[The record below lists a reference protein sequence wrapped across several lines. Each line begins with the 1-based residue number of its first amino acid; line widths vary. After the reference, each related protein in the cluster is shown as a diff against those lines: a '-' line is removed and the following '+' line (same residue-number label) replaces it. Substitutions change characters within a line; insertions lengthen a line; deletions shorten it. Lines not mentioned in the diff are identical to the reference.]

1 MSSSTHE
8 GDAPIRR
15 LARRNDFEA
24 IFHSSPDS
32 ILLVG
37 GDGSIHDANPRAE
50 AMFGW
55 LRDEMVGQPV
65 EILVPQALRD
75 AHRRHRTV
83 YGSNPVSRP
92 MGLGMELEAV
102 RKDGVAFPVEISLGP
117 SRDHSGN
124 LLVVCVVRDLT
135 QSQVLRRVAAA
146 RVLAVESE
154 RKRIAG
160 ELHDEV
166 KQGLTATQLHL
177 AALVQMKVSPND
189 AAEMVLGV
197 QRDLDR
203 CQGALDRAIRDLM
216 PVELERWGLGF
227 ALRILCRRA
236 GDDEFCVEQDIRP
249 TGGALSAEARLAVF
263 RIVQEAINNAKR
275 HSGAG
280 SATVRYWREGRVVR
294 VVVADS
300 GCGFS
305 PDALDPRRS
314 VGLASMRERSRI
326 VGGRLTVASAP
337 GDGTSVRLEMRI
349 SLPRP
354 GEEDPQ

>member
-1 MSSSTHE
+1 
-8 GDAPIRR
+8 
-15 LARRNDFEA
+15 
-24 IFHSSPDS
+24 
-32 ILLVG
+32 
-37 GDGSIHDANPRAE
+37 
-50 AMFGW
+50 MFGW

-65 EILVPQALRD
+65 EILVPKALRD
-75 AHRRHRTV
+75 AHRRHRSV

-117 SRDHSGN
+117 SLDHSGN

-135 QSQVLRRVAAA
+135 HSQVLRRVAAA

-177 AALVQMKVSPND
+177 AALVQMEVSPRD

-203 CQGALDRAIRDLM
+203 CQDALDRAIRDLM
-216 PVELERWGLGF
+216 PVELERRGLGF

-236 GDDEFCVEQDIRP
+236 GDDEFFVEQDIRP

-300 GCGFS
+300 GRGFS
-305 PDALDPRRS
+305 PDALDPGRS

-326 VGGRLTVASAP
+326 VGGRLTVTSAP
-337 GDGTSVRLEMRI
+337 GDGTSVRLEMPITFPKRQ
-349 SLPRP
+349 
-354 GEEDPQ
+354 EDDPQ

>member
-1 MSSSTHE
+1 
-8 GDAPIRR
+8 
-15 LARRNDFEA
+15 
-24 IFHSSPDS
+24 
-32 ILLVG
+32 
-37 GDGSIHDANPRAE
+37 
-50 AMFGW
+50 MFGW

-65 EILVPQALRD
+65 DLLVPQALRD
-75 AHRRHRTV
+75 AHRRHRSL

-117 SRDHSGN
+117 SRDRSGN

-146 RVLAVESE
+146 RVLAIESE

-177 AALVQMKVSPND
+177 AALVQMEVAPKD

-203 CQGALDRAIRDLM
+203 CQDALDRAIRDLI
-216 PVELERWGLGF
+216 PVELERRGLGF

-236 GDDEFCVEQDIRP
+236 GDDGFFVEPDIRS
-249 TGGALSAEARLAVF
+249 TDGALSAEARLAVF

-280 SATVRYWREGRVVR
+280 SATVRYWREGQVVR

-300 GCGFS
+300 GGGFS
-305 PDALDPRRS
+305 PDALDPQRS

-326 VGGRLTVASAP
+326 VGGRLTVSSSP
-337 GDGTSVRLEMRI
+337 GNGTSVTLEMPITFPKRQ
-349 SLPRP
+349 
-354 GEEDPQ
+354 EDDPQ

>member
-1 MSSSTHE
+1 
-8 GDAPIRR
+8 
-15 LARRNDFEA
+15 
-24 IFHSSPDS
+24 
-32 ILLVG
+32 
-37 GDGSIHDANPRAE
+37 
-50 AMFGW
+50 MFGW

-75 AHRRHRTV
+75 AHRRHRSV

-92 MGLGMELEAV
+92 MGLRMELEAV

-117 SRDHSGN
+117 SRDRYGD

-146 RVLAVESE
+146 RVLAIESE

-177 AALVQMKVSPND
+177 AALVQMEVAPKD

-203 CQGALDRAIRDLM
+203 CQDALDRAIRDLM
-216 PVELERWGLGF
+216 PVELERRGLGF

-236 GDDEFCVEQDIRP
+236 GDDGFAVDRDIRP
-249 TGGALSAEARLAVF
+249 TGGALSPEIRLAVF
-263 RIVQEAINNAKR
+263 RIVQEALNNAKR

-280 SATVRYWREGRVVR
+280 SATVRYWREGRVVW
-294 VVVADS
+294 VEITDS
-300 GCGFS
+300 GDGFS
-305 PDALDPRRS
+305 PEALEPHRS
-314 VGLASMRERSRI
+314 VGLTSMRERSRI

-337 GDGTSVRLEMRI
+337 GDGTSVRLEVPI
-349 SLPRP
+349 TFPAP
-354 GEEDPQ
+354 QKDDPE

>member
-1 MSSSTHE
+1 
-8 GDAPIRR
+8 
-15 LARRNDFEA
+15 
-24 IFHSSPDS
+24 
-32 ILLVG
+32 
-37 GDGSIHDANPRAE
+37 
-50 AMFGW
+50 MFGC

-75 AHRRHRTV
+75 AHSRHRSA
-83 YGSNPVSRP
+83 YGSDPVSRP

-117 SRDHSGN
+117 SRNRSGD

-146 RVLAVESE
+146 RVLAIESE

-177 AALVQMKVSPND
+177 AALVQMEVSPKD
-189 AAEMVLGV
+189 AAEVVVGV

-203 CQGALDRAIRDLM
+203 CQDALDRAIRDLM
-216 PVELERWGLGF
+216 PVELERQGLGF

-236 GDDEFCVEQDIRP
+236 GDDEFFVEPDIRP

-280 SATVRYWREGRVVR
+280 SATVRYRREGRVVQ

-300 GCGFS
+300 GRGFS